1 MERSNHQADDQ
12 QPGAALLRLLQQLR
26 HRHHR
31 LHSGDSADY
40 GASDDQAEPPD
51 EGHEL
56 PFSKAQGDPGEVQR
70 RPTASVPGDHEDL
83 QGARSEPSGLPGA
96 HVHSAP
102 HLDRP
107 LSGNNPDSAYDP
119 REAIGPGEAPVLR
132 SSAGTRSC
140 PAGQQFPV
148 AEPGGARPFAYRLAD
163 PGRGVDVADA
173 EDDHYAGDQRD
184 PGVHEQDDAVDD
196 AGDVRIFHP
205 ELPQRT
211 GTLLDR
217 FQRNRGNDTGPDY
230 RLGATG
236 EVHTPGPRTRS
247 GRGQRASVHGAGGR
261 STCRR

>member
-1 MERSNHQADDQ
+1 MERSHHQADDQ

-51 EGHEL
+51 EGHER
-56 PFSKAQGDPGEVQR
+56 PFSKTQGDPGEVQG
-70 RPTASVPGDHEDL
+70 RPTAHISGDHEDL
-83 QGARSEPSGLPGA
+83 QGAGSEPPGLPGA
-96 HVHSAP
+96 YVHSASY
-102 HLDRP
+102 LDRP
-107 LSGNNPDSAYDP
+107 LSGYYRDSAYDS
-119 REAIGPGEAPVLR
+119 REALGPGEAPVLR

-140 PAGQQFPV
+140 PAGQQVPL
-148 AEPGGARPFAYRLAD
+148 AEPGGARPFADRFAD

-173 EDDHYAGDQRD
+173 EDDHHAGDQRD

-205 ELPQRT
+205 ELPKRT
-211 GTLLDR
+211 GTLLDH
-217 FQRNRGNDTGPDY
+217 FQRNRGNDTGPNY

-236 EVHTPGPRTRS
+236 EVYTPGPRTRS
-247 GRGQRASVHGAGGR
+247 GRGKRPGVHGAGGR
-261 STCRR
+261 SRWRR